1 MHMPSV
7 KYLVFEY
14 LYRDASNFKSFG
26 RLWVRGEL
34 SQIDKEELLSCLD
47 IDNTF
52 VAEQIGIPAL
62 YDELFSYSNGRT
74 CDDHSWHEF
83 SSFQDKTELPANV
96 EVWGTTRALLSSF
109 KGCKDAWDPEHSP
122 NFCC

>member
-1 MHMPSV
+1 MPPIQ
-7 KYLVFEY
+7 YLVFEY

-26 RLWVRGEL
+26 RLWVSGEL
-34 SQIDKEELLSCLD
+34 SQIEKEELLSCLD

-52 VAEQIGIPAL
+52 VAEQIGIPSL
-62 YDELFSYSNGRT
+62 YDELFKYSNGRT
-74 CDDHSWHEF
+74 CGDHSWHEF
-83 SSFQDKTELPANV
+83 SSFQGRTELPANI

-109 KGCKDAWDPEHSP
+109 KGCRDVWDPEHSP

>member
-34 SQIDKEELLSCLD
+34 SQIEKEELLSCLD

-62 YDELFSYSNGRT
+62 YDELFRYSNGRT

-83 SSFQDKTELPANV
+83 SSFQDKTDLPANV
-96 EVWGTTRALLSSF
+96 EILG
-109 KGCKDAWDPEHSP
+109 DDQSP
-122 NFCC
+122 DFLI